1 MRHLRRLIIASL
13 IGVTLLFNIER
24 LDFGRENI
32 VDIDSFVYVLG
43 IIAAISIITLPILWR
58 AHVAAL
64 LVLWP
69 SIYLLGKL
77 FIFNQRPLLGGIYTY
92 LSITEVTLLAIA
104 IWLSHLLARA
114 IHDFEQAV
122 ENITL
127 RSASRR
133 VRRLNEAMEDIQIE
147 MFRSRHNHHPL
158 SVVVVEPKP
167 ESIQASLHQAVREVQ
182 ETMLH
187 SYIINSLAQ
196 TLSKYLRRT
205 DMILEQ
211 RDVGRFIILCPETS
225 VGDLNLLVEYIQTIV
240 AKQLGTAV
248 ACGVAT
254 FPNEAL
260 TFEELIHRA
269 EAQLRHFNN
278 GKSDLGEAKQVL
290 REKPAEALLGH
301 KHGNGRVAP

>member
-1 MRHLRRLIIASL
+1 MRHLREIIIASL
-13 IGVTLLFNIER
+13 IGLTLLFNIER

-32 VDIDSFVYVLG
+32 IDIDSFVYILG
-43 IIAAISIITLPILWR
+43 IIAAISIITLPILR
-58 AHVAAL
+58 RKHVAISL
-64 LVLWP
+64 GLWLGL
-69 SIYLLGKL
+69 YLFSKL
-77 FIFNQRPLLGGIYTY
+77 FIFNQRPLAGGIYTY
-92 LSITEVTLLAIA
+92 LSITEVTLVAIS

-133 VRRLNEAMEDIQIE
+133 VRRLNEALEDIQVE

-158 SVVVVEPKP
+158 GVVVVEPKP
-167 ESIQASLHQAVREVQ
+167 EAAQTALHQAVREVQ
-182 ETMLH
+182 ERMMH
-187 SYIINSLAQ
+187 SYIINSMAQ

-205 DMILEQ
+205 DLILEQ
-211 RDVGRFIILCPETS
+211 RDQGRFIVLCPETS
-225 VGDLNLLVEYIQTIV
+225 AGDLNLLVEYIQTIA

-260 TFEELIHRA
+260 TFEELVHRA
-269 EAQLRHFNN
+269 ESQLRHFN
-278 GKSDLGEAKQVL
+278 GKTNLGEAEQ
-290 REKPAEALLGH
+290 ALPH
-301 KHGNGRVAP
+301 QNGNGRVTP